1 MWPAIT
7 IEIGFKLEPRRRPPG
22 LMAASS
28 VRDLPAPLAQVA
40 RRPELPGS
48 CPQWRPGAA
57 AAIPASANISQ
68 VPRAASWRT
77 GRRAVGISGAPR
89 RSAACSTRLCPR
101 SGDLPLLNR
110 GVARFL
116 RTTPVDIRADNSRF
130 AYAVLAVPDSH
141 LEPAKPRRRLPKT
154 SAGAFLLPPQLAD
167 SSGCFQSASIT
178 TMARRSRC
186 PLLAT
191 ARRRRDIN
199 SRTPYPP
206 AKPTNR
212 SNAAAITMKTP
223 KPRRSLE
230 RWPRSDGYWRRVV
243 PIIHRL
249 CTARCALTPVRE
261 PATRPGR
268 AMPRSAPNQNTC
280 QSKFGHWGL

>member
-1 MWPAIT
+1 VIL
-7 IEIGFKLEPRRRPPG
+7 IFDRPRSGWNVACDHHRDRFQTRTAPPSAG
-22 LMAASS
+22 LGGVVCPGSAGAAAGCSSS
-28 VRDLPAPLAQVA
+28 VRDLPAPLPAA
-40 RRPELPGS
+40 RRPVLLPGS
-48 CPQWRPGAA
+48 CPLWRRGAA

-116 RTTPVDIRADNSRF
+116 RTTPVDIRADNSRI

-167 SSGCFQSASIT
+167 SSGCFQSASIINRYISNFT
-178 TMARRSRC
+178 FFLTRGFRC
-186 PLLAT
+186 
-191 ARRRRDIN
+191 D
-199 SRTPYPP
+199 
-206 AKPTNR
+206 
-212 SNAAAITMKTP
+212 SNAA
-223 KPRRSLE
+223 
-230 RWPRSDGYWRRVV
+230 
-243 PIIHRL
+243 
-249 CTARCALTPVRE
+249 
-261 PATRPGR
+261 
-268 AMPRSAPNQNTC
+268 
-280 QSKFGHWGL
+280 